1 MDTRSNP
8 WSLKQVFPYVVTA
21 VAITG
26 LWWVLSQQPPAQSYL
41 VHAGLLMLIVLSA
54 AVWGLGTGLL
64 ATGLGLL
71 GYALPQQTILEPATT
86 AQLQLTLALE
96 GTLISALFGLQKR
109 YLYLKTQ
116 HQQLQSRQEHLL
128 ESALT
133 DSLTGLLNRR
143 AFEQNFAVDFNVAER
158 NGLPLTLM
166 ILDIDGLKQ
175 VNDWQGHERGDQL
188 LVEVAKVLKSVLRI
202 TDRIYRLGGDEF
214 AVVLPSMCA
223 DELKQPVSRLR
234 YQIERLKHKG
244 FYESGISLGLAC
256 YPQDAGDRRS
266 LFQMAD
272 TRMYWD
278 KRNKHQRSIETPE
291 MWALSD

>member
-1 MDTRSNP
+1 MNTWSNT
-8 WSLKQVFPYVVTA
+8 WSLKLAFPYMATA
-21 VAITG
+21 VAMGG
-26 LWWVLSQQPPAQSYL
+26 LWWVLSQQPPAEGYMIQ
-41 VHAGLLMLIVLSA
+41 AGLLMLVVLSA

-64 ATGLGLL
+64 ATALGLL
-71 GYALPQQTILEPATT
+71 GYALTQPTLLESANT
-86 AQLQLTLALE
+86 AELQLALE
-96 GTLISALFGLQKR
+96 GTLVSALFGLQKR
-109 YLYLKTQ
+109 YLYLKAQ

-143 AFEQNFAVDFNVAER
+143 AFEQNLAVDFNVAER

-188 LVEVAKVLKSVLRI
+188 LVEVANILRSVLRI

-214 AVVLPSMCA
+214 AVILPSMCT
-223 DELKQPVSRLR
+223 DELQQPVSRLR
-234 YQIERLKHKG
+234 YKIERLKHKG

-256 YPQDAGDRRS
+256 YPQDAPDRRG
-266 LFQMAD
+266 LFQLAD

-291 MWALSD
+291 MWALSE